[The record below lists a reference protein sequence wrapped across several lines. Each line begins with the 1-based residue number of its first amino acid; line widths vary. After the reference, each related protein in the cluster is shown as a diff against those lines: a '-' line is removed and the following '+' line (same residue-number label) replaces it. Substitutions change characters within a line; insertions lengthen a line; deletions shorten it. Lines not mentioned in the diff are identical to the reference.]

1 MELSDYDILG
11 ITPKATFRIVKD
23 AYYELSRIYHPDSH
37 QRIASLTKEDR
48 IIAFK
53 KIKEAYENIK
63 KKLNVVEVD
72 LPKCEIN
79 YELPSIEKNQNL
91 DSNTDEFLIK
101 FNKEFDKVHQ
111 KENSDNPFSIYYSEP
126 EESKRNI
133 NDSLLIIKEHKT
145 SNSNDSYEFGIN
157 YVDDHSGQH
166 YSDVRNLAERAEG
179 NRAEGAEKEIV
190 DSELDTKLEQLIKLR
205 EEKIETSK
213 EDLEFIEKQNNT
225 LLEIE
230 ESKRK
235 VNEERNTLYLS

>member
-79 YELPSIEKNQNL
+79 YELLAIEKNQNL
-91 DSNTDEFLIK
+91 DSNTDEFL
-101 FNKEFDKVHQ
+101 
-111 KENSDNPFSIYYSEP
+111 
-126 EESKRNI
+126 
-133 NDSLLIIKEHKT
+133 
-145 SNSNDSYEFGIN
+145 
-157 YVDDHSGQH
+157 
-166 YSDVRNLAERAEG
+166 
-179 NRAEGAEKEIV
+179 
-190 DSELDTKLEQLIKLR
+190 
-205 EEKIETSK
+205 
-213 EDLEFIEKQNNT
+213 
-225 LLEIE
+225 
-230 ESKRK
+230 
-235 VNEERNTLYLS
+235 